1 MRENVKMPTCKM
13 RSYLVYY
20 NHKEE
25 RKGDK
30 KMIKVRDCRDGW
42 TIEVPTMEE
51 AINICIHDWN
61 MEIVE
66 EEK

>member
-1 MRENVKMPTCKM
+1 M

-30 KMIKVRDCRDGW
+30 KMIKVRDYRDGW
-42 TIEVPTMEE
+42 TIEVSTMEE

-66 EEK
+66 E

>member
-1 MRENVKMPTCKM
+1 MLTCKR
-13 RSYLVYY
+13 RSCLVYY
-20 NHKEE
+20 NHKEK

-30 KMIKVRDCRDGW
+30 KMIKVRDSRDGW
-42 TIEVPTMEE
+42 TIEVSTMEE

-66 EEK
+66 E

>member
-1 MRENVKMPTCKM
+1 M

-25 RKGDK
+25 RKGDQ
-30 KMIKVRDCRDGW
+30 KMVKVRDYRDGW
-42 TIEVPTMEE
+42 TIEVPTMED
-51 AINICIHDWN
+51 AINICVHDWN

-66 EEK
+66 E

>member
-1 MRENVKMPTCKM
+1 M

-20 NHKEE
+20 NHKGK

-30 KMIKVRDCRDGW
+30 KMVKVRDYRDGW
-42 TIEVPTMEE
+42 TIEVPTMAD
-51 AINICIHDWN
+51 AINICVHDWN

-66 EEK
+66 E